1 MFADVNEGVDQ
12 RGRWTLEEQVTVES
26 MPLYGVNR
34 RAVLEGRG
42 ESRVSAW
49 ILDKVGSDT

>member
-34 RAVLEGRG
+34 RDVLEGRG

>member
-1 MFADVNEGVDQ
+1 MFADERVDQ

-26 MPLYGVNR
+26 TPLYGVNR
-34 RAVLEGRG
+34 RDVFEGRA

-49 ILDKVGSDT
+49 VLDKVGSAT